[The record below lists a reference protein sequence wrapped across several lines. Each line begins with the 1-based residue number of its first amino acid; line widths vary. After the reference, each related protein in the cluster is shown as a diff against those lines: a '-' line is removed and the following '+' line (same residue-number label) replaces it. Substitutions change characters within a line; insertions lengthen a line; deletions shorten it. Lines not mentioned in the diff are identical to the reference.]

1 MISWK
6 WQGWRAF
13 LANINVILVKSHGV
27 TYRVKILSY
36 RIWIESWGWK
46 RNLQRILPFVRLK
59 RETRLI
65 TRTFFDVWFRCI
77 HETEIR
83 TYSLSSFPHFY
94 HIFITSNLIWIFENR
109 HMSRIYNFSNSSF
122 AKLTFQYIR

>member
-6 WQGWRAF
+6 WQGWRTF

-65 TRTFFDVWFRCI
+65 TRTFFDVWCI

-109 HMSRIYNFSNSSF
+109 RMSRIYNFSNSNF